1 MFKSLLKLLGVE
13 VVVTTE
19 QQKLLNIIDYE
30 FPTVVKERTKEELK
44 ISDSILELVEISLKD
59 YFYILK
65 NEKTYVNKNSTV
77 EMLDFAVDVLWHN
90 FILDTKSYSE
100 FCNKYIGFFI
110 HHIPY
115 ETKKTLTNDQ
125 LEKHKKI
132 YLRNL
137 ISTKNRNYDYL
148 KARIDLLSNNKHY
161 IEITKSLNATNDD
174 VLAISLYENYFSF
187 FENKI
192 EDTNNRIFSSISLSL
207 KKQDFIIKSINEYKE
222 LKEEKEKYYETTK
235 IEKNS
240 KEDVY
245 RENNNVNT
253 NNRAISMSFMLSALM
268 LTDLIA
274 EETHNTSSITQTEER
289 ERSSSTSS
297 GCGGSGFVPTTSS
310 CSGGSSTSTSSCSGG
325 SSGCG
330 GGCGGG

>member
-115 ETKKTLTNDQ
+115 ETKKNF
-125 LEKHKKI
+125 
-132 YLRNL
+132 
-137 ISTKNRNYDYL
+137 
-148 KARIDLLSNNKHY
+148 NK
-161 IEITKSLNATNDD
+161 
-174 VLAISLYENYFSF
+174 
-187 FENKI
+187 
-192 EDTNNRIFSSISLSL
+192 
-207 KKQDFIIKSINEYKE
+207 
-222 LKEEKEKYYETTK
+222 
-235 IEKNS
+235 
-240 KEDVY
+240 
-245 RENNNVNT
+245 
-253 NNRAISMSFMLSALM
+253 
-268 LTDLIA
+268 
-274 EETHNTSSITQTEER
+274 
-289 ERSSSTSS
+289 
-297 GCGGSGFVPTTSS
+297 
-310 CSGGSSTSTSSCSGG
+310 
-325 SSGCG
+325 
-330 GGCGGG
+330 

>member
-1 MFKSLLKLLGVE
+1 MK
-13 VVVTTE
+13 
-19 QQKLLNIIDYE
+19 Q
-30 FPTVVKERTKEELK
+30 
-44 ISDSILELVEISLKD
+44 
-59 YFYILK
+59 
-65 NEKTYVNKNSTV
+65 
-77 EMLDFAVDVLWHN
+77 
-90 FILDTKSYSE
+90 
-100 FCNKYIGFFI
+100 
-110 HHIPY
+110 
-115 ETKKTLTNDQ
+115 KKTLTNDQ

-274 EETHNTSSITQTEER
+274 EETNNTSSITQTEER